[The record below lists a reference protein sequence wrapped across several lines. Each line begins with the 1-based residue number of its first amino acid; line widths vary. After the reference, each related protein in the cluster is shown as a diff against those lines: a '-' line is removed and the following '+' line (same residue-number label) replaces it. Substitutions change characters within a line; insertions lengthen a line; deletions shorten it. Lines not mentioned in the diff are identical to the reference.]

1 MKSPKA
7 LCAFAAMAFA
17 AFGVHTASASSII
30 AEWSF
35 SATNSGP
42 DDTPAPSTD
51 VTGDATATQLGMTNS
66 YTYANGEGPGSTAA
80 ADVVS
85 TSGTADSSFTE
96 DTWRIR
102 GNSNAKNAGA
112 GNANGWNNS
121 APDYTQGAQF
131 NVSTAGYSNIGLSFD
146 WYCTTQG
153 VANLQARYSLDGGST
168 WSNFGSDLIAT
179 PNDYYGGAASE
190 PEISMDLSG
199 IAGANNDPNFEVE
212 LVSVRPVATDPN
224 YLGASDTNYAAAG
237 GGDYNNNSG
246 NWRFD
251 NISITGTPASV
262 PEPASVSLLGLAGM
276 ALLKR
281 RRAK

>member
-35 SATNSGP
+35 GATNSGP

-51 VTGDATATQLGMTNS
+51 VTGDATATQLGMTNG

-96 DTWRIR
+96 DTWRIAR
-102 GNSNAKNAGA
+102 KQQRQERRARQRQWLEQLGSGLHP
-112 GNANGWNNS
+112 GH
-121 APDYTQGAQF
+121 QF

-153 VANLQARYSLDGGST
+153 VANFQAQYSLDGGST

-199 IAGANNDPNFEVE
+199 IAGSE
-212 LVSVRPVATDPN
+212 
-224 YLGASDTNYAAAG
+224 
-237 GGDYNNNSG
+237 
-246 NWRFD
+246 
-251 NISITGTPASV
+251 
-262 PEPASVSLLGLAGM
+262 
-276 ALLKR
+276 
-281 RRAK
+281 